1 MAKAPTRL
9 IKVWDLPLRLTK
21 WSFVGLVA
29 AMWYTAEN
37 SLWYWHTRL
46 GMVLFALL
54 IFRIIWGFIG
64 TRTARFRQFVR
75 SPPAALAYLRGK
87 ETGFTIGHNPL
98 GAFAVLALIAV
109 MLAQVMM
116 GLFAGDPYDGAT
128 GPLNSLVGVMTADTI
143 TDLHEDFLWV
153 VLGMAGLHII
163 AVSIYTFI
171 KRANLIGPMITG
183 KREELGSV
191 EGIEAVPWGRAAI
204 AFAVSTGLALWIWLG
219 APPLT

>member
-1 MAKAPTRL
+1 MALTPTRP

-37 SLWYWHTRL
+37 SLWWWHTRL

-54 IFRIIWGFIG
+54 VFRIIWGFTG
-64 TRTARFRQFVR
+64 TRTARFAAFVR
-75 SPPAALAYLRGK
+75 SPATVWAYLRGK

-98 GAFAVLALIAV
+98 GGFAVLALIGV
-109 MLAQVMM
+109 MLAQVTM

-143 TDLHEDFLWV
+143 TDWHEDFLWV

-163 AVSIYTFI
+163 AVSIYSFI
-171 KRANLIGPMITG
+171 RLDDLIGPMITG
-183 KREELGSV
+183 NREEPASV
-191 EGIEAVPWGRAAI
+191 DGIEAVPRGRAAVSFAI
-204 AFAVSTGLALWIWLG
+204 AVGLAAWVWLG
-219 APPLT
+219 APPLG